1 MDPGVAVLV
10 RGYSL
15 WFWMLLLVPLGFMV
29 IGGGGLAYT
38 LWHWG
43 KSPEHQ
49 AVRGQLGRIDLFEE
63 INARAQRFSD
73 GTPRCGFSEQSWH
86 TFEIS
91 IAE

>member
-1 MDPGVAVLV
+1 MGNRPDISVLVRSAESCDVAVLV

-49 AVRGQLGRIDLFEE
+49 AARGQLGRIDLFEE
-63 INARAQRFSD
+63 INARATIFRWCPTMQ
-73 GTPRCGFSEQSWH
+73 
-86 TFEIS
+86 I
-91 IAE
+91 